1 MITYV
6 QIQALVLLLL
16 QSIDVNVYTIG
27 NSKISRLTL
36 QRDYELRID
45 LEDFNGKKIF
55 AKCSTFYVGDV
66 ATKYKLQVNGYSST
80 AGKLVL

>member
-1 MITYV
+1 MH
-6 QIQALVLLLL
+6 
-16 QSIDVNVYTIG
+16 VYTIG
-27 NSKISRLTL
+27 NSKISRRIL

-45 LEDFNGKKIF
+45 LEDFDGKKIYAQF
-55 AKCSTFYVGDV
+55 STFYVGDA

>member
-55 AKCSTFYVGDV
+55 AKYSTFYVGDV